1 MSRKTTRHGRKIQ
14 RQGAPYTYTMAHV
27 LAASADEPMPQASR
41 THHLSVIWQGLAS
54 IETAPHPT
62 NEDWRV
68 CSDAVNYMETLVR
81 GGVCQDASGLI
92 TDAIEA
98 LALAFKRSL
107 QAGGTI
113 RLSGQGIQTVRAVL
127 EDYASVLE
135 TIPHRKA
142 VLAHMKTERR
152 VREYLTGKRRPPDVE
167 LIAA

>member
-1 MSRKTTRHGRKIQ
+1 MSRKKKPHTKAQ
-14 RQGAPYTYTMAHV
+14 AYTYNWAHV
-27 LAASADEPMPQASR
+27 LMASPTEPMPEATR
-41 THHLSVIWQGLAS
+41 THHLSKIWQALAS
-54 IETAPHPT
+54 IEAAPHPT
-62 NEDWRV
+62 NEDWRL

-113 RLSGQGIQTVRAVL
+113 RLSGQGIQIVRAVL
-127 EDYASVLE
+127 EDYARVLE
-135 TIPHRKA
+135 TIPNRQA
-142 VLAHMKTERR
+142 VLTHMKTERR